1 MSHLPI
7 WYMGQL
13 GDEMCDRVVAE
24 LSPEEVKEATL
35 GADGTDTNLQT
46 RKTAVRFAP
55 QGYWLEGIF
64 ERFAVEANKQCG
76 WEYHITGAERV
87 QLAEY
92 GAEHHYT
99 WHTDTFTLSGKP
111 LDRKVTVVCLLNDAF
126 EGGEF
131 EVRLYSD
138 YAAALKKG
146 SMIAFPS
153 ILEHRVK
160 PVISGTRFSA
170 TMWFNGPRFR

>member
-24 LSPEEVKEATL
+24 LSAEEVKEATL
-35 GADGTDTNLQT
+35 GEKGADLNPQT

-55 QGYWLEGIF
+55 SGYWLEGIF
-64 ERFAVEANKQCG
+64 ERFAMEANKQCK
-76 WEYHITGAERV
+76 WDYHITEAERV

-92 GAEHHYT
+92 GPEHHYT
-99 WHTDTFTLSGKP
+99 WHADTFTLSGNP

-131 EVRLYSD
+131 EMRLYSD
-138 YAAALKKG
+138 YTAGLKKG
-146 SMIAFPS
+146 SIIAFPS

-170 TMWFNGPRFR
+170 TMWFKGPRFR